1 MTVRLQVRFFNTT
14 IIQVYAPKS
23 KGRVVRLQNLEIQ
36 NRLIFSTTK
45 TQNEKGVA
53 NIMLHDVNKI
63 TPILFTPWSIMFAT
77 PVLRAIKVVHKQII
91 VDPIVC

>member
-1 MTVRLQVRFFNTT
+1 MRLQVRFFNTT

-45 TQNEKGVA
+45 LK
-53 NIMLHDVNKI
+53 MLHGVNKI

-91 VDPIVC
+91 IDPIVC